1 MLCDKLQVAE
11 GQLEL
16 CQEQQAATGDA
27 FSKAQDRI
35 TKLEKDHK
43 WASRRIKILELDA
56 EDQAL
61 WTTKQTTIASQKAAN
76 GKMKKELTTDRAR
89 VKELEFHNGVLVA
102 DLDGEDCRRKWL
114 DSEDELQ
121 KLRNRARKSD
131 EGRKCRKE
139 RQRRSMRR

>member
-56 EDQAL
+56 EDHKAL
-61 WTTKQTTIASQKAAN
+61 LTTKQTTIASQKAAN
-76 GKMKKELTTDRAR
+76 GKLKKELKTDPAR

-121 KLRNRARKSD
+121 KRRNRARKTD
-131 EGRKCRKE
+131 EGEE
-139 RQRRSMRR
+139 RQEGRGGEGV